1 MKAIIVDDEANS
13 RSTLRNLLTRLCPEV
28 EIAGEAKNADEG
40 SAMVSTIQPDIVF
53 LDIEMPGKNGF
64 EFLAG
69 LSHIP
74 FEVIF
79 TTAFHEYAVKAFRFS
94 AIDFLLKPID
104 PDELVSAV
112 KKYETKGVKQSGNE
126 QLDLLK
132 QLWGQLNHKAAQPA
146 TQQKIALTN
155 QDGVSIV
162 DINSIV
168 WCEALG
174 SYTKFHFSNK
184 TNLVVS
190 KIIKEYEEI
199 LAEYNFVRVHNTYLV
214 NANCIVKYIKGDGG
228 QLIMT
233 DGNEIEVSRR
243 KKDEVLGVLSRIL
256 K

>member
-1 MKAIIVDDEANS
+1 MNAIIIDDEANS
-13 RSTLRNLLTRLCPEV
+13 RSTLRNLLSRLCPQV
-28 EIAGEAKNADEG
+28 ELCGEAKNAQEG
-40 SAMVSTIQPDIVF
+40 TELVEALKPDIVF

-64 EFLAG
+64 EFLSS
-69 LSHIP
+69 LKDIH

-112 KKYETKGVKQSGNE
+112 KKYEARGLKQSGNE

-132 QLWGQLNHKAAQPA
+132 QLWGQFNNKTLQPA
-146 TQQKIALTN
+146 SQQKIALTN

-162 DINSIV
+162 DINQIV

-199 LAEYNFVRVHNTYLV
+199 LSEYNFIRVHNTYLV